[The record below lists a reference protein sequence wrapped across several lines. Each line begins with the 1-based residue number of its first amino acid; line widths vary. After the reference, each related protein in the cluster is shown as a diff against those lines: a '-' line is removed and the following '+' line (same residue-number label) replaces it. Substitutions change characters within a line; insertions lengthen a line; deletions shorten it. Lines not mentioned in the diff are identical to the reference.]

1 MKGQIKGTAPRFT
14 PEQAKGLNQ
23 NMGGAKKTQEKP
35 KTVKKG
41 K

>member
-14 PEQAKGLNQ
+14 SNDVKGLNQ
-23 NMGGAKKTQEKP
+23 NMGAGKKTK
-35 KTVKKG
+35 KTAKKG